1 MGLTD
6 HFPSESRDLLTV
18 KGSDLLNTLGLPAIR
33 DVVAEVLCGINI
45 RSATEMLTR
54 RRITLLNAAMLTTY
68 VNMHKSGIS
77 SNDIP
82 DIAHSE
88 HLGSDSTAE
97 DKTILRWMLGLTG
110 KQVQN
115 VLRSNNSAWA
125 NYVTL
130 LKETIATAA
139 TDSETK
145 FGDFPIDIE
154 NNGLDWSWGLSLLMA
169 VGSQTL
175 AIRGSEKSLYG
186 KFFEKMILGSVLSVM
201 GFEFTE
207 NDVSTENSFWLSS
220 RGTKRESDAT
230 LIWKDGIGVRFDIG
244 FIGAGN
250 SEITLDKVSRFE
262 KQVEISGTPIQMKT
276 IIIVDRIGKGSRVKE
291 LAEEID
297 GVVVQMSFTDW
308 AQTLGNEL
316 EAALPEYVNPLKN
329 LSHSDYAEAIK
340 LGVASAPLEKIFN
353 IAVSVN
359 EEDETDEPSEDEVLD
374 DE

>member
-6 HFPSESRDLLTV
+6 HFPRESRDLLTV
-18 KGSDLLNTLGLPAIR
+18 KGSDLLTTLGLPAIR

-68 VNMHKSGIS
+68 VNMYKNGIS
-77 SNDIP
+77 SKDIP
-82 DIAHSE
+82 DIAHSD
-88 HLGSDSTAE
+88 HLGTASTVE

-115 VLRSNNSAWA
+115 VLRSNNDAWA

-130 LKETIATAA
+130 LKETISTAA

-145 FGDFPIDIE
+145 FGEFPLSIE
-154 NNGLDWSWGLSLLMA
+154 ENDLDWSWGLSLLMA

-201 GFEFTE
+201 GFEFTD
-207 NDVSTENSFWLSS
+207 NDVTTPNSFWLSS
-220 RGTKRESDAT
+220 RGSKRESDAT
-230 LIWKDGIGVRFDIG
+230 LIWRDGIGVRFDIG
-244 FIGAGN
+244 FIGSGN

-262 KQVEISGTPIQMKT
+262 KQVEISGTRIQMKT

-308 AQTLGNEL
+308 AQALGNEL
-316 EAALPEYVNPLKN
+316 EATLPEYVNPLKN
-329 LSHSDYAEAIK
+329 LSHSEYAEAIK
-340 LGVASAPLEKIFN
+340 RGVAAAPLEKIFN
-353 IAVSVN
+353 IAVSVVEEN
-359 EEDETDEPSEDEVLD
+359 ETEGAADDEGLD